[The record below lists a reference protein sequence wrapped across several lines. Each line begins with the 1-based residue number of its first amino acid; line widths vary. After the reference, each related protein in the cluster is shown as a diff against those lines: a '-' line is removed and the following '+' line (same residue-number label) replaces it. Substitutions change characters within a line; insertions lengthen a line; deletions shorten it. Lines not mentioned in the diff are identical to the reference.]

1 MRQTHLDALRGCLL
15 LSAATWHL
23 ARSACIAAI
32 AACLQEWES
41 VAAGYTNSPN
51 GVTLD
56 LLKPSHED
64 EAVPS
69 HALSTAMTH
78 ALDMELHQHMQQ
90 QRDELDAESAPAAD
104 GIPSS
109 PFSAAAGSNPFSG
122 TGPAPAAAPVAAA
135 GVLMAPRLERLT
147 VRAKLL
153 LAADGPM
160 SLIRQQCIGDA
171 EPNFEVGAVW
181 PHTVAHHWCALR

>member
-1 MRQTHLDALRGCLL
+1 MR
-15 LSAATWHL
+15 L
-23 ARSACIAAI
+23 AVACGLAQLCCNMFMAWPSLACI

-41 VAAGYTNSPN
+41 VAAGYTNSHN

-56 LLKPSHED
+56 LLKPSHND

-78 ALDMELHQHMQQ
+78 ALDVELHQHMQQ
-90 QRDELDAESAPAAD
+90 QRDELDAESAPAANGAD
-104 GIPSS
+104 AVPSS
-109 PFSAAAGSNPFSG
+109 PFSAAAGSNPFSS

-135 GVLMAPRLERLT
+135 GVLMAQRLERLT
-147 VRAKLL
+147 VRARLL

-171 EPNFEVGAVW
+171 EPNFEVG
-181 PHTVAHHWCALR
+181 VA